1 MQTLRAKPAGTPHPL
16 DALMKSATKAIGLPT
31 LTGAIYNKPAF
42 FLECLMP
49 ETVKA
54 GMAFRRQ
61 TSMRVP

>member
-1 MQTLRAKPAGTPHPL
+1 
-16 DALMKSATKAIGLPT
+16 MKSATKAIGLPT